1 MGKGDKKVHSKLDDS
16 DDESGSDCDD
26 EFESPSYDELVKLLN
41 KYSKIIIK
49 TRAKCDD
56 LDSENT
62 SLLEKCE
69 ALQKASGELRDQN
82 KIMSSKLKELKASK
96 KELKEQ
102 YDNLERK
109 HNELNT
115 SYSSLKEE
123 YTTIKVKHDNLNM
136 AYELLFE
143 THDDATNHVVKIDI
157 ATSCDD
163 LIDESVEQSSSSK
176 GKKVVVADHYD
187 DYAKIKSENEQ
198 LKKDLEQAKATNTVT
213 IENLDHDEELAIEN
227 EKLKEENKRLK
238 FEMSCLKQS
247 TNESLLEENKKLKQE
262 KGHLKIGLSK
272 FAKGKSLQSELLMN
286 TVMKTD

>member
-1 MGKGDKKVHSKLDDS
+1 
-16 DDESGSDCDD
+16 
-26 EFESPSYDELVKLLN
+26 
-41 KYSKIIIK
+41 
-49 TRAKCDD
+49 
-56 LDSENT
+56 
-62 SLLEKCE
+62 
-69 ALQKASGELRDQN
+69 
-82 KIMSSKLKELKASK
+82 
-96 KELKEQ
+96 
-102 YDNLERK
+102 
-109 HNELNT
+109 
-115 SYSSLKEE
+115 
-123 YTTIKVKHDNLNM
+123 M